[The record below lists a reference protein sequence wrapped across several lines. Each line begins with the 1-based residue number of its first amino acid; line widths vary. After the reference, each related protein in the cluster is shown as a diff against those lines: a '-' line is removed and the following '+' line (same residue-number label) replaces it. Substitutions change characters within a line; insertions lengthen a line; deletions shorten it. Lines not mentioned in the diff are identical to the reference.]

1 MGRLNDT
8 DEIDVGTVS
17 AADLIRIF
25 SFEQMETAVTIVDS
39 DLETGRF
46 CVEFVDKRLHK
57 SRNFVSTAVLAQ
69 RIDELLTGQAVEQ
82 GFGEPCVG
90 FGLDRLEGLLSVF
103 FSAASCWSK
112 YFGTATADRIPSKT
126 STITISINVKPL
138 LRYERFCKT
147 KAMPINSVSP

>member
-8 DEIDVGTVS
+8 DEIGVGTVS

-103 FSAASCWSK
+103 FSQPLPAGQNTLARQRPTG
-112 YFGTATADRIPSKT
+112 FPVRQAPSRSQ
-126 STITISINVKPL
+126 ST
-138 LRYERFCKT
+138 
-147 KAMPINSVSP
+147 